1 MSKELEKLH
10 ILTAN
15 AVIAQK
21 KYLAGAIS
29 SAEFVKDIRELDCHC
44 HTDIVLNDE
53 KHAELDCCYR
63 EQLDGI
69 LRLYNLENKT
79 WVQNHQI

>member
-21 KYLAGAIS
+21 KYLAGALS
-29 SAEFVKDIRELDCHC
+29 SAEFVQKIRELDCHC
-44 HTDIVLNDE
+44 HTDIVLDE
-53 KHAELDCCYR
+53 KHADLDCCYR

-79 WVQNHQI
+79 

>member
-1 MSKELEKLH
+1 MSKELENLH
-10 ILTAN
+10 KLTAN

-29 SAEFVKDIRELDCHC
+29 SAEFVKQIRELDCHC
-44 HTDIVLNDE
+44 HTDIVLDE
-53 KHAELDCCYR
+53 KHADLDCCYR

-79 WVQNHQI
+79 WVYHHQI